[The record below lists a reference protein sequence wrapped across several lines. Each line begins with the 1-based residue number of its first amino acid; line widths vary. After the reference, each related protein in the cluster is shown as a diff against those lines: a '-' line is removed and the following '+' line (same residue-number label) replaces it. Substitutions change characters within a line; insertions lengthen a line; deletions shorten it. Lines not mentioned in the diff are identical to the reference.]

1 MMLYILLYRSK
12 YFKISLTP
20 LDRQIVFTYKR
31 LIERT
36 YPCEPVELTEFELDA
51 VAGGNPFSIN
61 VEAAFSKVRAS
72 VRASFENESTNSI
85 TNLIDNSA
93 NVSGP

>member
-1 MMLYILLYRSK
+1 LGCELLVEGVLDSRLLATREGRSYIMEHVL
-12 YFKISLTP
+12 
-20 LDRQIVFTYKR
+20 
-31 LIERT
+31 
-36 YPCEPVELTEFELDA
+36 CEPVELTEFELDA

-85 TNLIDNSA
+85 TNLIDNSV

>member
-1 MMLYILLYRSK
+1 LGCELLVEGVLDSRLLATREGSYIMEHVL
-12 YFKISLTP
+12 
-20 LDRQIVFTYKR
+20 
-31 LIERT
+31 
-36 YPCEPVELTEFELDA
+36 CEPVELTEFELDA

-85 TNLIDNSA
+85 ATVPVVWTA
-93 NVSGP
+93 SGEE

>member
-1 MMLYILLYRSK
+1 LLVTREGSYIMEHIL
-12 YFKISLTP
+12 
-20 LDRQIVFTYKR
+20 
-31 LIERT
+31 
-36 YPCEPVELTEFELDA
+36 CEPVELTEFELDA

-85 TNLIDNSA
+85 TNLIDNSV